1 MIILKSKFL
10 VAVLLVLLL
19 IPVMRMEASEK
30 NVLFL
35 GDISFGENY
44 MILEGVNT
52 IKGDRRYILPLKNF
66 RRILN
71 DAELVIGNLETP
83 VTRDFSD
90 LVAGKAYIH
99 WTDPEKAPDA
109 LYKSNIMAL
118 SLANNHTLDY
128 GVKGLKDSFESLE
141 KAGLYFFGAG
151 MDSREAMEPFHF
163 RIKSGKEWTDW
174 FVIAGFEYYK
184 KYDRYDFY
192 SDRQKPGVNRLDIKA
207 VAEEIEKIKSDY
219 PESRVIIYP
228 HWGGN
233 YRWRTRQQQRMARE
247 LIEAGADLIIGH
259 GAHMMQEIEYYRG
272 KWIVYSLGNFVF
284 NSQGRYERYGVDP
297 FSLIAS
303 LELTEGEGRRSWKLK
318 LYPIFTDNRITRYQ
332 GYFLEKK
339 DFDKA
344 LGILEKKDSSG
355 SFKAKAVSGRDQ
367 FGYFMELPLN

>member
-1 MIILKSKFL
+1 MSKSKFL
-10 VAVLLVLLL
+10 VVILFLLML
-19 IPVMRMEASEK
+19 IPVMKLEASEH

-44 MILEGVNT
+44 MTLEGVNT
-52 IKGDRRYILPLKNF
+52 LKGDRRYILPLKNF

-71 DAELVIGNLETP
+71 NAELVIGNLETP
-83 VTRDFSD
+83 VTKNFSD
-90 LVAGKAYIH
+90 PVSGKAYVH
-99 WTDPEKAPDA
+99 WTDPDKAPDA
-109 LYKSNIMAL
+109 LFESNIKAL

-128 GVKGLKDSFESLE
+128 GIRGLKDTFENLE

-151 MDSREAMEPFHF
+151 MDSQEAMEPFHF
-163 RIKSGKEWTDW
+163 RIKMGKEWIDW

-184 KYDRYDFY
+184 NYDRYDFY
-192 SDRQKPGVNRLDIKA
+192 SDSQTPGVNQLDIEA
-207 VAEEIEKIKSDY
+207 VTKEIGKIKSDH

-233 YRWRTRQQQRMARE
+233 YRWRTRQQQRMARK
-247 LIEAGADLIIGH
+247 LIDGGADLIIGH

-303 LELTEGEGRRSWKLK
+303 LEPTDGENGRGWKIK
-318 LYPIFTDNRITRYQ
+318 LYPIFTDNRITLYQ
-332 GYFLEKK
+332 GFFLEKK

-344 LGILEKKDSSG
+344 LGILEEKDSSG
-355 SFKAKAVSGRDQ
+355 SLKAKALSGRDR
-367 FGYFMELPLN
+367 FGYFMELHVN